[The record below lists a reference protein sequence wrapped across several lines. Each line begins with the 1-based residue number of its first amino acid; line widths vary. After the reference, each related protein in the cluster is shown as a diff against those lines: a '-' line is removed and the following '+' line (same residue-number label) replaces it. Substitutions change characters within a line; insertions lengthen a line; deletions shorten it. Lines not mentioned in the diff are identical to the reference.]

1 MPTSLVI
8 VESPAKAKTI
18 AKYLGKGFEV
28 HASVGHIADLPSKG
42 LSVDVEN
49 SFKPNYELTE
59 RGAKV
64 VKELRAHLKDADA
77 LYLATDEDR
86 EGEAIASH
94 LLEYLKPRVPVH
106 RMVFHEI
113 TESAIRGAL
122 ERPRGIDH
130 KLVDAAEARRILDRL
145 YGYEISPILWRKVR
159 RGLSAGRVQSPAI
172 RLVVE
177 REEERMAHVAADYWD
192 LEATTGTQPS
202 FSAMLQS
209 LDGSRIAAGK
219 DFDDRGV
226 AKDGVVVVTEARA
239 RELAA
244 GLEGAAFA
252 VRSVEDRPYRKSPKA
267 PFMTSTMQQEAGN
280 RLRAT
285 ASEVM
290 RLAQGLY
297 EGGFIT
303 YMRTDSVVL
312 SAEAMSAVRDEIVRQ
327 HGHDHLHPEVR
338 TYKSKVKNAQEAH
351 EAIRP
356 ALPLRAPEAVA
367 AEMNPR
373 ELALYRLIW
382 QRTLASQ
389 MADALGTTVT
399 VKLGAT
405 AADAARTDCEFTA
418 SGTTITFPGH
428 RAAYG
433 TAAAQEQGPEGG
445 DAAETGEPAEAE
457 ALLPALSVGDAVPIT
472 AIAAEGHTTTPPARY
487 TEPTLV
493 KKLEELGI
501 GRPST
506 YASIIGTI
514 VNRGYVWKKGQ
525 ALVPSWTAFA
535 VVRLMKTHFS
545 ELVDDAFTAT
555 VEEELDEIAAGDRRK
570 EKWLEEFYF
579 GNGKELPG
587 LKPLVDHHRD
597 HIDAVTLN
605 AFPVGRHPESGEE
618 VVLRPGKYGPYV
630 RCGEQIASV
639 PETLTPDELTLEI
652 AVALLN
658 APKFEDPIGEL
669 DGHPVFVK
677 NGRFGPYV
685 QWGTMDEPPPGFEKP
700 KTASLF
706 KSMAI
711 EKVTMEEAMAL
722 LALPRTVGA
731 DPSDG
736 ELITAQ
742 NGRYGPYLKKG
753 TESRTLDSEEQILT
767 LTLEE
772 ALAKLA
778 QPKQYGRRG
787 PAKPPLKE
795 FGVDPV
801 SNRPVVAKDGKFG
814 VYVTDGVTNASLT
827 RGDRIEFVTPERAFE
842 LLAIRREAGPSTG
855 RGRAPRAARAP
866 RGTGTGAPSRAAR
879 TPRAKKAAAPRAKK
893 AGAPR
898 AKKSAA
904 PRAKKAAP
912 TASRPR
918 KAARTRP

>member
-113 TESAIRGAL
+113 TESAIRAAL

-192 LEATTGTQPS
+192 VEATTGTQPA
-202 FSAMLQS
+202 FAAMLQS
-209 LDGSRIAAGK
+209 VGGARIAAGK

-239 RELAA
+239 QELVR
-244 GLEGAAFA
+244 GLEGAAFT
-252 VRSVEDRPYRKSPKA
+252 VRSVEDRPYRKAPKA

-297 EGGFIT
+297 EAGFIT

-312 SAEAMSAVRDEIVRQ
+312 GAEAMGAVRDEIVRQ
-327 HGHDHLHPEVR
+327 YGHDHLHPEVR

-356 ALPLRAPEAVA
+356 ALPLRPPEAVA

-433 TAAAQEQGPEGG
+433 TAAAPEQAPEGTE
-445 DAAETGEPAEAE
+445 AAEGAEVEAE
-457 ALLPALSVGDAVPIT
+457 ALLPALVVGDAVPI
-472 AIAAEGHTTTPPARY
+472 ASLAAAGHTTSPPARY

-555 VEEELDEIAAGDRRK
+555 VESELDEIAAGERQK
-570 EKWLEEFYF
+570 EHWLEEFYF

-605 AFPVGRHPESGEE
+605 AFPVGAHPESGEE

-652 AVALLN
+652 AMQLLN

-685 QWGTMDEPPPGFEKP
+685 QWGTMDVPPPGFEKP

-711 EKVTMEEAMAL
+711 EKVTMEDAMAL

-855 RGRAPRAARAP
+855 RGRAPRAP
-866 RGTGTGAPSRAAR
+866 RS
-879 TPRAKKAAAPRAKK
+879 KKDAS
-893 AGAPR
+893 AGPTR
-898 AKKSAA
+898 A
-904 PRAKKAAP
+904 PRAKKAATEP
-912 TASRPR
+912 AAPKPRRAAKTPGAKKAARAKSPAARPR